1 MTGTRKNVVGTVV
14 GTKMDKTAV
23 VQIERLTVHPQY
35 RKRIRKT
42 SKFKVHDADNRAQ
55 VGDKVE
61 IAECRPISRTKA
73 WRLVRVLEEKAGTE
87 S

>member
-1 MTGTRKNVVGTVV
+1 MTGRRKREFGTVI
-14 GTKMDKTAV
+14 GTQMDKTAV
-23 VQIERLTVHPQY
+23 VEVARTTIHPQY

-42 SKFKVHDADNRAQ
+42 SKFKVHDADNVAK

-61 IAECRPISRTKA
+61 IVECRPISRTKS
-73 WRLVRVLEEKAGTE
+73 WRLVRILDETSGTE

>member
-1 MTGTRKNVVGTVV
+1 MTVRKKTLTGTVV
-14 GTKMDKTAV
+14 GAKMDKTAI

-42 SKFKVHDADNRAQ
+42 SKFKVHDADNRAK

-87 S
+87 T

>member
-1 MTGTRKNVVGTVV
+1 MTGRRKRLVGTVV

-23 VQIERLTVHPQY
+23 VQIERLSVHPQY

-42 SKFKVHDADNRAQ
+42 SKFKVHDAENRAK